1 MERIISITRA
11 GLPEQLRQAKE
22 AGFTHV
28 ELFTSKKLLNADTLE
43 SHSAEAKAALKE
55 NGLKANSVVIPK
67 SATLEEFVE
76 NGKLA
81 IKFAENVGAKLVV
94 ADYPKYRG
102 GEFRKPE
109 LEGADIAEP
118 GRAARAVRG
127 VLHVMPSPFETA
139 EKLRELKQLAARKGL
154 KLVIE
159 PPGGSDIGAKPLG
172 FKAWQTLANAAHGL
186 VLDLEHIAQQ
196 TVVQPLEEVHNPVLR
211 VMKGTA
217 SAEDFLLVRS
227 FYHDYADHMDRP
239 SKRLFEAFLSQA
251 QVLQNPRESPARKA
265 DAWKALKK
273 TGSALYVLVKPKLEG
288 FDKPSPKP
296 QDLKITPSPW
306 VYNLFV
312 KAWGS
317 LPIEHVHLTGGHL
330 GSLLTPEETVQT
342 ILGVSDKA
350 FEHSYTIE
358 RPSGEPIY
366 LGSKPGQGLYEYLH
380 TKMGGRLYPTRKWHE
395 FAKDLLRNSQP
406 KSINFK
412 PGANFEIDPKL
423 VRKTDFAKAAR
434 I

>member
-11 GLPEQLRQAKE
+11 GVPEQLKQAKE

-28 ELFTSKKLLNADTLE
+28 ELFTNTKLLNAGTLE
-43 SHSAEAKAALKE
+43 SHSAEVTKALWQ
-55 NGLKANSVVIPK
+55 NHLRANSVVIPK
-67 SATLEEFVE
+67 SATLEDFVA

-81 IKFAENVGAKLVV
+81 IQFAKNVGAKLVV

-102 GEFRKPE
+102 GEFREPK
-109 LEGADIAEP
+109 LEGADIASPE
-118 GRAARAVRG
+118 RVKKTVRG
-127 VLHVMPSPFETA
+127 IFHAMPSPFETA
-139 EKLRELKQLAARKGL
+139 EKLRELKKIASANGVKI
-154 KLVIE
+154 VIE

-172 FKAWQTLANAAHGL
+172 FKAWQQLANASHGL

-196 TVVQPLEEVHNPVLR
+196 TIVQPLEEVHNPVLR

-217 SAEDFLLVRS
+217 SAEDFMLVRS
-227 FYHDYADHMDRP
+227 FYNDYADHMDRP
-239 SKRLFEAFLSQA
+239 SKRLFKEFLSQA
-251 QVLQNPRESPARKA
+251 QVLQDPRASAERKGR
-265 DAWKALKK
+265 AWTALKK

-296 QDLKITPSPW
+296 KDLKIIPSPW
-306 VYNLFV
+306 TYQLFV

-317 LPIEHVHLTGGHL
+317 LPIQHVHLTGGHL
-330 GSLLTPEETVQT
+330 GELLKPEEMVST
-342 ILGVSDKA
+342 IMGMSDKA

-358 RPSGEPIY
+358 QPSGQPFYI
-366 LGSKPGQGLYEYLH
+366 GSKPGQGLYDYLH
-380 TKMGGRLYPTRKWHE
+380 IQMGGRLYPTRKWNQ
-395 FAKDLLRNSQP
+395 FAKELLRNSQP
-406 KSINFK
+406 ASINFK

-423 VRKTDFAKAAR
+423 VRKTDFAKAAK